1 MAFVDEGRIQQV
13 VTNLL
18 SNAIKYSNI
27 NGMVR
32 AAVEDGKEIVVMGVE
47 DDGIGIGKNTRN

>member
-13 VTNLL
+13 VSNLL